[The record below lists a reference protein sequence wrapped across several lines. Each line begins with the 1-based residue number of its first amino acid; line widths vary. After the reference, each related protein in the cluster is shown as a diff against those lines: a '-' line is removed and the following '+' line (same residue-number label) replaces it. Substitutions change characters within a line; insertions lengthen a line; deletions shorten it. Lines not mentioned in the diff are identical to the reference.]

1 MSSSLPNSIGV
12 YQGGSLSCLLYAI
25 YANDMGLY
33 VDGVDIIQFA
43 DDTQLLITGQKKH
56 VSGMIMTM
64 ERALNQLSDWFNENR
79 LKVNA
84 SKTQMIVF
92 GTKAMLQ
99 NQPKITVNFCGTAI
113 QESRVV
119 KNLGLY
125 MDRHLTFVDHVD
137 HVVAKCSGSLMALVH
152 AKHSLPK
159 SSIKPIVTALVI
171 SIVRYCVSIYG
182 TCSKTELHRIQKIIN
197 FSARVI
203 SGFDPQTTI
212 YIWTVH
218 CRFGIV

>member
-33 VDGVDIIQFA
+33 VDDVEIIQFA
-43 DDTQLLITGQKKH
+43 DDTQLLVTGQKKH
-56 VSGMIMTM
+56 LADMITTL
-64 ERALNQLSDWFNENR
+64 ERALRQISDWFNENR

-92 GTKAMLQ
+92 GTKAMLK
-99 NQPKITVNFCGTAI
+99 NQPAISVKFCGTAI

-137 HVVAKCSGSLMALVH
+137 HVVAKCSGGLMALTH
-152 AKHSLPK
+152 AKHCLPEAT
-159 SSIKPIVTALVI
+159 IKPIVTALVI
-171 SIVRYCVSIYG
+171 SIVRYCVAIYG
-182 TCSKTELHRIQKIIN
+182 TCTKTELHQ
-197 FSARVI
+197 
-203 SGFDPQTTI
+203 DPENHQFQRQS
-212 YIWTVH
+212 YKRKEEV
-218 CRFGIV
+218 